1 MGDRLKD
8 KVAVITGAG
17 RGVGRAIALGMAEEG
32 AKVVVNDLGVDR
44 EGGGKASSPADEVV
58 DTIKKMGKQAVA
70 NYDSVATPEGGE
82 NIIKTA
88 VDQFGRIDI
97 LVNNAGFLRDR
108 MIFNMTPDD
117 FDVVMK
123 VHAYGT
129 FYCTK
134 PAAVLMRQQRYG
146 RIINTSSSSGL
157 LGNAG
162 QSNYGAAKG
171 AIAAFTRV
179 CARDLGKYGVTV
191 NAYAPNA
198 ATRMTVSEEMEEAL
212 KGRIARGQITEAQAA
227 ARRPPAPEDNV
238 GIVLYLAT
246 DMAANING
254 CIFYSLGGSLGL
266 CYQPIP
272 CEKTIYKEGT
282 WTLDE
287 LIRVM
292 PRTLAAGIVNPA
304 PPQPPKE

>member
-32 AKVVVNDLGVDR
+32 AKVVVNDLGVSRD
-44 EGGGKASSPADEVV
+44 GSGAAASPADEVV
-58 DTIKKMGKQAVA
+58 AEIKKMGIAAVA
-70 NYDSVATPEGGE
+70 NHDSVATPEGGE
-82 NIIKTA
+82 NIIRTA
-88 VDQFGRIDI
+88 MDNFGRIDI

-108 MIFNMTPDD
+108 MIFNMTPED
-117 FDVVMK
+117 FDTVMK
-123 VHAYGT
+123 VHVYGT

-134 PAAVLMRQQRYG
+134 PAAIIMRQQRYG
-146 RIINTSSSSGL
+146 RIINTSSSSAL
-157 LGNAG
+157 RGNAG

-171 AIAAFTRV
+171 AIAGFTRV
-179 CARDLGKYGVTV
+179 VARDLGKYGVTV
-191 NAYAPNA
+191 NCYAPTA

-212 KGRIARGQITEAQAA
+212 KARIARGQITEEQAKA
-227 ARRPPAPEDNV
+227 FRPPAPEDNV

-246 DMAANING
+246 DAAANING
-254 CIFYSLGGSLGL
+254 CIFFANGGSLGL
-266 CYQPIP
+266 CHQPIP
-272 CEKTIYKEGT
+272 CEKTIYKQGT

-287 LIRVM
+287 LFRVM
-292 PRTLAAGIVNPA
+292 PGTLASELINPA